1 MQDRARHVVGV
12 QYMFHRLGRRGN
24 YNYHLSSTSKQC
36 LHHPR
41 GPHACSVSKSCLTL
55 CNPMDCSPRGSSVH
69 GIFSRQKHWN
79 VLPFSFP
86 EDLLNP
92 GVEPA
97 SSALAG
103 GFFTA
108 WEAQEDHGCY
118 YCYLSSQ
125 ESKQAGRT

>member
-1 MQDRARHVVGV
+1 MCFLAGQGQACSRRSVNVSQVGKEGEL
-12 QYMFHRLGRRGN
+12 QLPLILHFQA
-24 YNYHLSSTSKQC
+24 QC

-41 GPHACSVSKSCLTL
+41 GPHACSVSKSCSTL
-55 CNPMDCSPRGSSVH
+55 CNPMDCSPLGSSVH
-69 GIFSRQKHWN
+69 GIFSRQKHWS

-92 GVEPA
+92 GVEPV

-125 ESKQAGRT
+125 ESK